1 MDNSTSMGNKIGDS
15 NDTRKIKVM
24 ANNKEE
30 AINKVNDRMFKIF
43 KLISVKEF

>member
-1 MDNSTSMGNKIGDS
+1 MKLFEIKADDYMG
-15 NDTRKIKVM
+15 DTRKIKVM

-30 AINKVNDRMFKIF
+30 AIKKVNDGMFKIF